1 MTPERE
7 LFWKIGAGWLFYGLA
22 ALAICLVLIGVA
34 AHVVVWLKAA
44 PKGKVAFSRQAVKQ
58 TILDVFLGLR
68 VLKGEVPA
76 GIMHTFIFWGF
87 VILTVGTTLLL
98 VHEHLYP
105 FLVGKSHLL
114 FEISMEIG
122 GLILL
127 AGILWALVRRYI
139 QRVSRLERRLEDA
152 LVPLWLLVVI
162 GSGFIL
168 EGVRLASQ
176 KPAWSHWSFVGAW
189 AASFV
194 SPGTAE
200 STYPYL
206 WWGHALLSLGF
217 IAIIPFTK
225 LFHMVGAPAAYYLHH
240 SSEGAL
246 EQSPSAQ
253 EFGGAPLNTEGATLN
268 TEEAPLNADEASL
281 GTDEAPLDF
290 GESPLNLAD
299 VAFYDA
305 CMRCGR
311 CVQACP
317 SAGAGEDF
325 SPRDFIQAALHAL
338 WQEHSPVGD
347 IRFLT
352 KDHPVDPKVPWHCT
366 TCAACLEV
374 CPVYGATF
382 ESILKKRT
390 MLILEGTGVPDLMN
404 QTLERLFNY
413 ENPWVSSK
421 REKAVWTKGLD
432 IPTLTKG
439 GKEVDFCYFVGCTT
453 SIDARTQAIA
463 KCFSSILK
471 HAGVSFGI
479 LGEKEPCCGDIA
491 RVVGE
496 VGLFEEK
503 RINCLALFSQYDIK
517 EVVTSSP
524 HCFYAFL
531 NEYPEKNFGVR
542 HYSLVLRE
550 LIGNGRLRFRTD
562 GKLTV
567 TYHDPCYL
575 GRHNRIFEEPR
586 EVIRSIPGCHL
597 IEMRHHGPDS
607 LCCGAGG
614 GRMWQGKELD
624 GEARMSEIRVREAR
638 ATGAEVLITACPLC
652 LIMLEDALK
661 TLGLEKELKIM
672 DLNELV
678 LQSLEQTGNNLV

>member
-7 LFWKIGAGWLFYGLA
+7 LFWRIGAGWLFYLLAFVAMGL
-22 ALAICLVLIGVA
+22 LAVGVA
-34 AHVVVWLKAA
+34 AHVRVWLKSA
-44 PKGKVAFSRQAVKQ
+44 PKGKVFFSVDALKR
-58 TILDVFLGLR
+58 TISDVVLGLR

-76 GIMHTFIFWGF
+76 GIMHALIFWGF
-87 VILTVGTTLLL
+87 VILTIGTTIL
-98 VHEHLYP
+98 VFHEHLVS
-105 FLVGKSHLL
+105 FIAGKIHLV

-127 AGILWALVRRYI
+127 AGILWALVRRYL

-152 LVPLWLLVVI
+152 VVPLWLLIVVC
-162 GSGFIL
+162 SGFVL
-168 EGVRLASQ
+168 EGVRLAVQ
-176 KPAWSHWSFVGAW
+176 KPAWAQWSFVGAW
-189 AASFV
+189 AAGFV

-200 STYPYL
+200 ATYPYL

-217 IAIIPFTK
+217 IAVIPYTK
-225 LFHMVGAPAAYYLHH
+225 LFHVLGAPATYYLHH
-240 SSEGAL
+240 SADVTTAPAL
-246 EQSPSAQ
+246 PAQ
-253 EFGGAPLNTEGATLN
+253 EVEEVPSETDDGAQE
-268 TEEAPLNADEASL
+268 
-281 GTDEAPLDF
+281 TDEAAPSAEDGSLDF
-290 GESPLNLAD
+290 LDMPLKLGD
-299 VAFYDA
+299 VVFYDS

-317 SAGAGEDF
+317 SAGAGEAF
-325 SPRDFIQAALHAL
+325 APRDFIQATIREL

-347 IRFLT
+347 VRFLT
-352 KDHPVDPKVPWHCT
+352 KDQPIDPKAPWNCT

-374 CPVYGATF
+374 CPVYGAAF
-382 ESILKKRT
+382 ESVLRKRGL
-390 MLILEGTGVPDLMN
+390 LIQEGTGVPDLMN

-432 IPTLTKG
+432 IPALPKG
-439 GKEVDFCYFVGCTT
+439 GKEGQLCYFVGCTT
-453 SIDARTQAIA
+453 AIDARAQAIA
-463 KCFSSILK
+463 KSFSSILK
-471 HAGVSFGI
+471 QAGVSFGI

-491 RVVGE
+491 RVAGE

-503 RINCLALFSQYDIK
+503 KMNCIDLFGQYDIK
-517 EVVTSSP
+517 DVVTSSP
-524 HCFYAFL
+524 HCFHAFL
-531 NEYPEKNFGVR
+531 NEYPAEKGFEVR
-542 HYSLVLRE
+542 HYSLFLRE
-550 LIGNGRLRFRTD
+550 LVGDSRLKFKKN
-562 GKLTV
+562 GKLRV

-586 EVIRSIPGCHL
+586 EVIRSIPGTSL
-597 IEMRHHGPDS
+597 IEMEHHGPDS

-624 GEARMSEIRVREAR
+624 GKARMSEIRVKEAH

-661 TLGLEKELKIM
+661 TLGFEKEMKVM
-672 DLNELV
+672 DLNEVV
-678 LQSLEQTGNNLV
+678 LQSLEQAGNPVTNP

>member
-7 LFWKIGAGWLFYGLA
+7 LFWRIGAGWLFYLLA
-22 ALAICLVLIGVA
+22 FVAMCLLVVGVA
-34 AHVVVWLKAA
+34 AHVRVWLKSA
-44 PKGKVAFSRQAVKQ
+44 PKGRVAFSGEALKR
-58 TILDVFLGLR
+58 TIFDVVLGLR

-76 GIMHTFIFWGF
+76 GIMHALIFWGF
-87 VILTVGTTLLL
+87 VILTIGTTIL
-98 VHEHLYP
+98 VFHEHLVS
-105 FLVGKSHLL
+105 FIAGKIHLV

-127 AGILWALVRRYI
+127 AGIVWALVRRYL

-152 LVPLWLLVVI
+152 VVPLWLLIVV
-162 GSGFIL
+162 GSGFVL
-168 EGVRLASQ
+168 EAVRLAVQ
-176 KPAWSHWSFVGAW
+176 KPAWAQWSFVGAW
-189 AASFV
+189 AAGFV

-200 STYPYL
+200 ATYPYL

-217 IAIIPFTK
+217 IAVIPYTK
-225 LFHMVGAPAAYYLHH
+225 LFHVLGAPATYYLHH
-240 SSEGAL
+240 SADVPTAPAL
-246 EQSPSAQ
+246 TAQ
-253 EFGGAPLNTEGATLN
+253 EA
-268 TEEAPLNADEASL
+268 EEATSETDAGAQE
-281 GTDEAPLDF
+281 TDEAAPSAEDGSLDF
-290 GESPLNLAD
+290 LDMPLKLRE
-299 VAFYDA
+299 VVFYDS

-317 SAGAGEDF
+317 SAGAGEAF
-325 SPRDFIQAALHAL
+325 APRDFIQATIRGL

-347 IRFLT
+347 VRFLT
-352 KDHPVDPKVPWHCT
+352 KDQPMDPKAPWNCT

-382 ESILKKRT
+382 DAVLRKRGL
-390 MLILEGTGVPDLMN
+390 LIQEGTGVPDLMN

-432 IPTLTKG
+432 IPSLPKG
-439 GKEVDFCYFVGCTT
+439 GKEGQLCYFVGCTT
-453 SIDARTQAIA
+453 AIDARAQAIA
-463 KCFSSILK
+463 KSFSSLLK
-471 HAGVSFGI
+471 HEGVSFGI

-491 RVVGE
+491 RVAGE

-503 RINCLALFSQYDIK
+503 KMNCMDLFGQYDIK
-517 EVVTSSP
+517 DVVTSSP
-524 HCFYAFL
+524 HCFHAFL
-531 NEYPEKNFGVR
+531 NEYPAEKGFEVR
-542 HYSLVLRE
+542 HYSLLLRE
-550 LIGNGRLRFRTD
+550 LVGNGRLKFKKNGTLR
-562 GKLTV
+562 V

-575 GRHNRIFEEPR
+575 GRHNRIFDEPR
-586 EVIRSIPGCHL
+586 EVIRSIPGASL
-597 IEMRHHGPDS
+597 IEMEHHGPDS

-624 GEARMSEIRVREAR
+624 GKTRMSEIRVREAH

-661 TLGLEKELKIM
+661 TLGYEKEMKVM

-678 LQSLEQTGNNLV
+678 LQSLEG

>member
-7 LFWKIGAGWLFYGLA
+7 LFWKIGAGWLFYVLA
-22 ALAICLVLIGVA
+22 AAAMGLLLVGVA
-34 AHVVVWLKAA
+34 AHVRVWLKSA
-44 PKGKVAFSRQAVKQ
+44 PKGKVFFSREALKR
-58 TILDVFLGLR
+58 TISDVVLGLR

-76 GIMHTFIFWGF
+76 GIMHALIFWGF
-87 VILTVGTTLLL
+87 VVLTIGTTILL
-98 VHEHLYP
+98 VHEHLTS
-105 FLVGKSHLL
+105 FLRGKSHLL

-127 AGILWALVRRYI
+127 AGILWALVRRYL

-152 LVPLWLLVVI
+152 VVPLWLLTVVC
-162 GSGFIL
+162 SGFIL
-168 EGVRLASQ
+168 EGMRLASQ
-176 KPAWSHWSFVGAW
+176 RPAWAQWSFVGAW
-189 AASFV
+189 AAGFV

-200 STYPYL
+200 SAYPYL

-217 IAIIPFTK
+217 IAVIPYTK
-225 LFHMVGAPAAYYLHH
+225 LFHVLAAPATYYLHH
-240 SSEGAL
+240 ASDAPPPPSL
-246 EQSPSAQ
+246 SAQ
-253 EFGGAPLNTEGATLN
+253 EPG
-268 TEEAPLNADEASL
+268 EAPPETED
-281 GTDEAPLDF
+281 TAPSAEESLDF
-290 GESPLNLAD
+290 LDMPLKLGD
-299 VAFYDA
+299 VVFYDS

-317 SAGAGEDF
+317 SAGAGEVF
-325 SPRDFIQAALHAL
+325 APRDFIQAAIRGL

-352 KDHPVDPKVPWHCT
+352 KDHPIDPKAPWNCT

-374 CPVYGATF
+374 CPVYGAAF
-382 ESILKKRT
+382 ESVLRKRGL
-390 MLILEGTGVPDLMN
+390 LIQEGTGVPDLMN

-421 REKAVWTKGLD
+421 REKAAWTKGLD
-432 IPTLTKG
+432 IPALAKG
-439 GKEVDFCYFVGCTT
+439 GKEVELCYFVGCTT
-453 SIDARTQAIA
+453 SVDARAQAIA
-463 KCFSSILK
+463 KSFSSILK

-479 LGEKEPCCGDIA
+479 FGEKEPCCGDIA

-496 VGLFEEK
+496 VGLFQEK
-503 RINCLALFSQYDIK
+503 KANCLDLFSQYDIK
-517 EVVTSSP
+517 EIVTSSP
-524 HCFYAFL
+524 HCYHAFL

-542 HYSLVLRE
+542 HYSLLLRE
-550 LIGNGRLRFRTD
+550 LIGDGKLRFKTN

-586 EVIRSIPGCHL
+586 DVIRSIPGTTL
-597 IEMRHHGPDS
+597 IEMGHHGPDS

-624 GEARMSEIRVREAR
+624 GEARMSEIRVREAH

-661 TLGLEKELKIM
+661 TLGLEKELKVM

-678 LQSLEQTGNNLV
+678 LRSLE

>member
-1 MTPERE
+1 MTPERV
-7 LFWKIGAGWLFYGLA
+7 LFWKIGEPWLFY
-22 ALAICLVLIGVA
+22 VVA
-34 AHVVVWLKAA
+34 AFAVCLFLMGVTAHLFVWLKSA
-44 PKGKVAFSRQAVKQ
+44 PKAKVAFSRQALKQ
-58 TILDVFLGLR
+58 TICDVFLGLR

-76 GIMHTFIFWGF
+76 GIMHSFIFWGF
-87 VILTVGTTLLL
+87 VILTIGTTLLL
-98 VHEHLYP
+98 VHEHFFS
-105 FLVGKSHLL
+105 FLVGKSHLI

-127 AGILWALVRRYI
+127 AGVLWALVRRYL
-139 QRVSRLERRLEDA
+139 QRMSRLERRLEDA
-152 LVPLWLLVVI
+152 VVPLWLLLVI
-162 GSGFIL
+162 CSGFIL
-168 EGVRLASQ
+168 EGLRLASQ
-176 KPAWSHWSFVGAW
+176 KPAWGRWSFVGFWMAG
-189 AASFV
+189 FV
-194 SPGTAE
+194 SPGIAE

-206 WWGHALLSLGF
+206 WWGHALISLGF

-225 LFHMVGAPAAYYLHH
+225 LFHLLGAPAAYYLHH
-240 SSEGAL
+240 SSGGFREI
-246 EQSPSAQ
+246 SRPSQ
-253 EFGGAPLNTEGATLN
+253 ESGEAPVNSEGAPLNT
-268 TEEAPLNADEASL
+268 DEASL
-281 GTDEAPLDF
+281 GFGEAPLKI
-290 GESPLNLAD
+290 ED

-317 SAGAGEDF
+317 STGAGEAF
-325 SPRDFIQAALHAL
+325 APREFIQATIRGL
-338 WQEHSPVGD
+338 WREHSPVGD

-352 KDHPVDPKVPWHCT
+352 KDDPIDPNVPWHCT

-382 ESILKKRT
+382 EAVSRKRAV
-390 MLILEGTGVPDLMN
+390 LIQEGTGVPDLMN

-421 REKAVWTKGLD
+421 REKAVWTKGMD
-432 IPTLTKG
+432 IPTLARG
-439 GKEVDFCYFVGCTT
+439 GKDVELCYFVGCTT
-453 SIDARTQAIA
+453 SIDARAQSIA
-463 KCFSSILK
+463 KSFSSVLK

-496 VGLFEEK
+496 IGLFEEK
-503 RINCLALFSQYDIK
+503 KMNCLDLFGQYDIK
-517 EVVTSSP
+517 QVVTSSP
-524 HCFYAFL
+524 HCFHAFL
-531 NEYPEKNFGVR
+531 NEYPEKEFGVR
-542 HYSLVLRE
+542 HFSLFLRE
-550 LIGNGRLRFRTD
+550 LIGDGRLRFKTN
-562 GKLTV
+562 GKFTV

-586 EVIRSIPGCHL
+586 EVIRSIPGSTL
-597 IEMRHHGPDS
+597 IEMGHHGPDS

-624 GEARMSEIRVREAR
+624 GEARMSEIRVREAH
-638 ATGAEVLITACPLC
+638 ATGAEILITACPLC

-678 LQSLEQTGNNLV
+678 LQSLE